1 MARSCRCAFILAI
14 LLAVALRSAHAA
26 SATLVSI
33 KTPRGANQAFILIKP
48 ERPVAS
54 VILFAGGHGR
64 LGLQSASSMTWG
76 AGNFLVRSRDK
87 FAAHDFMV
95 AVIDAPSDRSQGMNG
110 IFRMSNAHAGDIG
123 AVAAYLKKQ
132 AEIPVWLVGTSMG
145 TFSAAGG
152 AIALRS
158 IDGLVLSSTITRA
171 KPDWKIAQSHRDGV
185 ASMAL
190 HEVAVPTLIVSHK
203 SDGCSLTPAADAPK
217 LRKRLTRAA
226 KVDIA
231 LLDGGDPPV
240 SDPCEAKSQHGF
252 LGIEAEAVGTVARFI
267 KANSRRR
274 TQ

>member
-1 MARSCRCAFILAI
+1 MFGNIEGTLLMARSCRCAVILVI
-14 LLAVALRSAHAA
+14 LLAAALRSAHAA
-26 SATLVSI
+26 SATFVSI

-76 AGNFLVRSRDK
+76 AGNFLVRSRDT

-95 AVIDAPSDRSQGMNG
+95 AVVDAPSDRPQGMNA

-123 AVAAYLKKQ
+123 AVAAYLRKQ
-132 AEIPVWLVGTSMG
+132 SEIPVWLVGTSMG
-145 TFSAAGG
+145 TFSAAAG

-185 ASMAL
+185 ASMVL
-190 HEVAVPTLIVSHK
+190 QEIAVPTLILSHK
-203 SDGCSLTPAADAPK
+203 MRRMQPHARLRRTEAAQATDES
-217 LRKRLTRAA
+217 RK
-226 KVDIA
+226 
-231 LLDGGDPPV
+231 GGHRT
-240 SDPCEAKSQHGF
+240 A
-252 LGIEAEAVGTVARFI
+252 
-267 KANSRRR
+267 RRR
-274 TQ
+274 